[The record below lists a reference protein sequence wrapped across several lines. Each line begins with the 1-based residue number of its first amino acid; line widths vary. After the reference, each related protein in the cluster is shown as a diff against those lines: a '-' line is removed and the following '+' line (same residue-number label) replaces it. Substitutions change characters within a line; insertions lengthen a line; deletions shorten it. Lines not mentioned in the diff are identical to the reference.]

1 MRSMVEPPVDQEQGC
16 PGDPQLVVL
25 DPGQDPDQEQVGRRG
40 LLGERLPE
48 EEVEGHHCLGKAVSL
63 GGFGLA
69 G

>member
-1 MRSMVEPPVDQEQGC
+1 MVALGR
-16 PGDPQLVVL
+16 
-25 DPGQDPDQEQVGRRG
+25 GQDPDQEQVGRRG

-48 EEVEGHHCLGKAVSL
+48 EEGEGHHRLGKVGGL